1 MTTLNGLPRAW
12 DSFIQGICAR
22 KKLFNFS
29 RLWEECSQEEARILA
44 QEEKMGSEYQALIVQ
59 SKKSRT
65 DHHRGK
71 HSHQKRNTRKYNKDL
86 SKFIC
91 YTCDERGH
99 LARDCLRNKDISHK
113 RKGNKKIHHADVA
126 EDDEPSKKRIK

>member
-1 MTTLNGLPRAW
+1 M
-12 DSFIQGICAR
+12 
-22 KKLFNFS
+22 
-29 RLWEECSQEEARILA
+29 LA
-44 QEEKMGSEYQALIVQ
+44 QEEKMGSEDQSLTVQ

-71 HSHQKRNTRKYNKDL
+71 HARQKNNTIKSNKDL

-99 LARDCLRNKDISHK
+99 LARDCPRNKYRSHK
-113 RKGNKKIHHADVA
+113 RKESKKIHHAHAA
-126 EDDEPSKKRIK
+126 EDDSIPRRESNKTAMKNMC